1 MEMIDVLDE
10 NGIKTGEVL
19 SRDEVHKIGL
29 WHKASGVLIINSKHE
44 ILLQLRSRQKEKN
57 GGLWD
62 LSASGHISSGETPE
76 DSLIREIKEEIGV
89 NVVKN
94 ELKLLGVY
102 KRQEL
107 HNNGKFIENEYDY
120 IYILEKD
127 INISKIKFQKEEV
140 EQIKFVTIE
149 SLTKL
154 LDNDEVVKRVGV
166 WHDLRDYILSNNK
179 EI

>member
-1 MEMIDVLDE
+1 MELINVLDE

-19 SRDEVHKIGL
+19 SRDEVHKKGL
-29 WHKASGVLIINSKHE
+29 WHNASGVLIINSKHE

-62 LSASGHISSGETPE
+62 LSASGHIPSSETPE
-76 DSLIREIKEEIGV
+76 ESLIREMEEEIGL
-89 NVVKN
+89 NVAKN
-94 ELKLLGVY
+94 ELKLLGIY

-107 HNNGKFIENEYDY
+107 HNNGEFIENEYDY

-127 INISKIKFQKEEV
+127 IDTSAIKLQEEEV
-140 EQIKFVTIE
+140 EQIKFVSIE
-149 SLTKL
+149 SLSKL
-154 LDNDEVVKRVGV
+154 LENSEVVKRVGV
-166 WHDLRDYILSNNK
+166 WYDLIDYILSSNK